1 MGRRVRP
8 VAAPPG
14 GFRRIAVLR
23 LSSLGDVILT
33 LPVVRALHGAWP
45 EARIE
50 YWTKEEYADVVRFD
64 PAIAHVRRLERD
76 AMRPEDLVSMSAEL
90 EECDL
95 IVDLHRSART
105 RLLTFRQRA
114 PVLRAGSF
122 RLLRARWVHARWS
135 RPPAAPH
142 ALARYAAALAPLGL
156 AAEGVPE
163 VAAGEEAERWAK
175 AWLAEWRPAGAP
187 VALCPGARHATKRWP
202 EAHWVALDEALARA
216 GIPRLYCSLEAERRA
231 LPALAARAAQDPG
244 ARWTCEPLPRMA
256 AQLSLCR
263 AAVTCDS
270 GLMHLA
276 AARGLRVAAMF
287 GSTSPALGF
296 APAGEGHEVLCRNEP
311 CQPCTLHG
319 RERCPQ
325 GHFRCML
332 ELKPEHVLAALE
344 RIAARGEARENAGP
358 AIALPGAAG
367 AGR

>member
-8 VAAPPG
+8 LAVPPG

-33 LPVVRALHGAWP
+33 LPVVHALHRAVP

-76 AMRPEDLVSMSAEL
+76 AMRPEDLLSMSAEL

-114 PVLRAGSF
+114 PVLRADSY

-135 RPPAAPH
+135 RPRPSPPA
-142 ALARYAAALAPLGL
+142 LERYAAALAPLGIGG
-156 AAEGVPE
+156 EGVPE
-163 VAAGEEAERWAK
+163 MAAGKDAERWALEWIG
-175 AWLAEWRPAGAP
+175 AWRPAEPP

-202 EAHWVALDEALARA
+202 EAHWVALDEALAGA
-216 GIPRLYCSLEAERRA
+216 GIPRLYFSLEAERKA
-231 LPALAARAAQDPG
+231 LPALSTRAAQDSG
-244 ARWTCEPLPRMA
+244 ARWSCEPLPRLA
-256 AQLSLCR
+256 ALLSHCR

-276 AARGLRVAAMF
+276 AARGLAVAALF

-296 APAGEGHEVLCRNEP
+296 APAGAGHEVLCRNEP

-325 GHFRCML
+325 GHFRCMMEL
-332 ELKPEHVLAALE
+332 EPGQVIAALE
-344 RIAARGEARENAGP
+344 RIAARHGERGAAGP
-358 AIALPGAAG
+358 TIPLPGAAG
-367 AGR
+367 AGL